1 MVAQTQPV
9 TKRWTAEEVLH
20 LVELGLLHDEHVE
33 LIQGELVVVPPRGP
47 VHSNLTVVIRELL
60 ADAYGRGFHVRDHS
74 SITAGEDSLP
84 EPDLAV
90 IRGRPGPPY
99 TTRLPGPADA
109 VLIIEIS
116 HTTRA
121 HDRRKADVYAA
132 AGFETYWL
140 VDVDARR
147 IELRTSPQDGE
158 YTKTEIVGADA
169 TLELPATGA
178 TVTAAQLLP

>member
-1 MVAQTQPV
+1 MVAQTQPE
-9 TKRWTAEEVLH
+9 TKRWTAEEVLR

-33 LIQGELVVVPPRGP
+33 LIEGELVVVPPQGP
-47 VHSNLTVVIRELL
+47 IHSDLTVVIREIL
-60 ADAYGRGFHVRDHS
+60 ADAYGRAFHVRDHS
-74 SITAGEDSLP
+74 SITAGRDSLP

-90 IRGRPGPPY
+90 VRGRPGAAFK
-99 TTRLPGPADA
+99 TRLPGAADT
-109 VLIIEIS
+109 VLVVEIS

-140 VDVDARR
+140 IDVDARR
-147 IELRTSPQDGE
+147 IEVRTRPKGIE
-158 YTKTEIVGADA
+158 YSKTEIVGDDA
-169 TLELPATGA
+169 TLQLPATNA